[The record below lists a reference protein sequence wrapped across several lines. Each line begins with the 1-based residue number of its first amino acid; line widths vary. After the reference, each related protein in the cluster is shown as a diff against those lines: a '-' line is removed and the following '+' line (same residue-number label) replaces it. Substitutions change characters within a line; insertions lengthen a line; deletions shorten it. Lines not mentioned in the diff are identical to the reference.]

1 MKVEIP
7 SNPQVAY
14 VLDTSAIVAY
24 LAQEPG
30 GDRLTDIRASAGLPF
45 VALTE
50 LYAVIWRKRGQVAA
64 DETLQS
70 VLGWRLPLLM
80 ADEHISLSAGYLNG
94 RHRLGLGDSYVA
106 ALTLA
111 SQATLVTK
119 DRDFLVLK
127 PELELLLLP

>member
-1 MKVEIP
+1 M
-7 SNPQVAY
+7 AY

-24 LAQEPG
+24 LAQESG
-30 GDRLTDIRASAGLPF
+30 GDCLADIRSSAGVPF

-50 LYAVIWRKRGQVAA
+50 LYAVMWRKHGQVTA
-64 DETLQS
+64 DETVQS
-70 VLGWRLPLLM
+70 VLGWHLPLLT
-80 ADEHISLSAGYLNG
+80 ADERISLSAGYLQA
-94 RHRLGLGDSYVA
+94 RHRLGIGDSYVA

-119 DRDFLVLK
+119 DRDFLALK